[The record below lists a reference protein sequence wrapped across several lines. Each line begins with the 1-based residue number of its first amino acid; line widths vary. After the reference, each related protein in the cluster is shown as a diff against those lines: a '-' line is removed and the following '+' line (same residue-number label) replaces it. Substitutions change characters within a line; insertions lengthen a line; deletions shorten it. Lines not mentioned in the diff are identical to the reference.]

1 MRLTDL
7 KAIEASQRLSQLRD
21 KRRLYENEKRDQPF
35 WYSVVAV
42 CIAIIIILSVFAE
55 EIDEVIKQVR

>member
-21 KRRLYENEKRDQPF
+21 KRRLYENEKRDRLF

-55 EIDEVIKQVR
+55 EIDLLLK